1 MSKNTAILGIG
12 VIFLL
17 MPFLGFPT
25 TWKNFFDVVFGV
37 SLIALSFSVAIK
49 RRSSVK
55 KSVRRKK
62 EGMNPMFVD
71 AMAVRNTESRNIET
85 SGRRSTDANH
95 TGNLESVLD
104 MRNTSL

>member
-12 VIFLL
+12 IIFLL

-25 TWKNFFDVVFGV
+25 TWKNFFDVIFGV
-37 SLIALSFSVAIK
+37 TLIALSFSVAIK

-62 EGMNPMFVD
+62 EGLNPMFVD
-71 AMAVRNTESRNIET
+71 AMAVRKVESRNPEVG
-85 SGRRSTDANH
+85 GRRSTDAGHSDRPKNF
-95 TGNLESVLD
+95 SD
-104 MRNTSL
+104 MRSTSL